1 MILDVNAGPRGARL
15 HQAALLDVLH
25 SPREVLRQVRPLSV
39 RLLHHTLC
47 TENRE
52 MISFSTGTTLGVDM
66 SSKREEV
73 LFQPRPRVYN
83 PTLT

>member
-52 MISFSTGTTLGVDM
+52 FPTGNDQFFYRYYLGCGY
-66 SSKREEV
+66 E
-73 LFQPRPRVYN
+73 
-83 PTLT
+83 